1 MLVKLKP
8 EEFVEGKI
16 KGVQRFMGLFLGV
29 ENLTLEGF
37 FVELADS
44 TLLRKSLSSA
54 NLELQSAMD
63 RQNAGLCWA
72 GPASSTIFEKQP
84 ALPSP

>member
-37 FVELADS
+37 L
-44 TLLRKSLSSA
+44 
-54 NLELQSAMD
+54 
-63 RQNAGLCWA
+63 
-72 GPASSTIFEKQP
+72 
-84 ALPSP
+84 